1 MGVFLGVLGLMALA
15 ALLLL
20 GLWLWLDARR
30 TVRRLD
36 RMLSTAIDGGFGE
49 ESFDESAPSAL
60 ESRMA
65 RFLNGSARSLRGVQ
79 RQRESIQ
86 RLLSDISHQTKTPLA
101 NLKLYSSLLMEEE
114 LTPQQREQAQVIL
127 QQSEKLSFLIET
139 LVKLSRLETDVLAV
153 TPKSQPLSPLLERA
167 ASQAKAAAEHPASML
182 AVMKLDNAKIE
193 EICKQFKQVYPVNYN
208 APGQLVVAGAIE
220 EMDAFKQA
228 VREAGGRGLPVAVG
242 GGFHSPFMDGA
253 SREFSEEAR
262 EFELRKPALTV
273 YSNFTTEPYT
283 ENVLELMENQ
293 INHSLRWQESMERM
307 AADGFDTFIEVGIG
321 DTLKKL
327 IKRILPEARVYSVS
341 NMEEIEKVKEEM
353 GC

>member
-1 MGVFLGVLGLMALA
+1 MGTFLGVLGLVALA

-101 NLKLYSSLLMEEE
+101 NLQLYSSLLMEEE
-114 LTPQQREQAQVIL
+114 LTPRQREQAQVIF

-139 LVKLSRLETDVLAV
+139 LVKLSRLETDVLVV
-153 TPKSQPLSPLLERA
+153 TPKLQPLSPLLERA
-167 ASQAKAAAEHPASML
+167 ASQAKAAAEQKGIALQLHLQQQAE
-182 AVMKLDNAKIE
+182 MKALYDLRWTAEALGNLLDNAVKYTPPGGCIQVSATQYELFCRIDVHDNGIGIAE
-193 EICKQFKQVYPVNYN
+193 EEQAQIFGRFYRGRQVREQEGLGIGLYLAREIAQKQGGYLKLSSR
-208 APGQLVVAGAIE
+208 PGQGSTFSLYLL
-220 EMDAFKQA
+220 
-228 VREAGGRGLPVAVG
+228 RG
-242 GGFHSPFMDGA
+242 
-253 SREFSEEAR
+253 
-262 EFELRKPALTV
+262 
-273 YSNFTTEPYT
+273 
-283 ENVLELMENQ
+283 
-293 INHSLRWQESMERM
+293 
-307 AADGFDTFIEVGIG
+307 
-321 DTLKKL
+321 
-327 IKRILPEARVYSVS
+327 
-341 NMEEIEKVKEEM
+341 
-353 GC
+353 

>member
-1 MGVFLGVLGLMALA
+1 MGTFLGVLGLMALA
-15 ALLLL
+15 ALLL

-101 NLKLYSSLLMEEE
+101 NLRLYSSLLMEEE
-114 LTPQQREQAQVIL
+114 LTPRQREQAQVIF

-167 ASQAKAAAEHPASML
+167 ASQAKAAAEQKGIALQLHLQQQAEMRAL
-182 AVMKLDNAKIE
+182 YDLRWTAEALGNLLDNAVKYTPPDGCIQVSATQYELFCRIDVRDNGIGVAE
-193 EICKQFKQVYPVNYN
+193 EEQAQIFGRFYRGRQVREQEGLGIGLYLAREIAQKQGGYLKLSSR
-208 APGQLVVAGAIE
+208 PGQGSTFSLYLP
-220 EMDAFKQA
+220 
-228 VREAGGRGLPVAVG
+228 RG
-242 GGFHSPFMDGA
+242 
-253 SREFSEEAR
+253 
-262 EFELRKPALTV
+262 
-273 YSNFTTEPYT
+273 
-283 ENVLELMENQ
+283 
-293 INHSLRWQESMERM
+293 
-307 AADGFDTFIEVGIG
+307 
-321 DTLKKL
+321 
-327 IKRILPEARVYSVS
+327 
-341 NMEEIEKVKEEM
+341 
-353 GC
+353 

>member
-1 MGVFLGVLGLMALA
+1 MGTFLGVLGLVALA

-114 LTPQQREQAQVIL
+114 LTPRQREQAQVIF

-167 ASQAKAAAEHPASML
+167 ASQAKAAAEQKGIALQLHLQQQAE
-182 AVMKLDNAKIE
+182 MKALYDLRWTAEALGNLLDNAVKYTPPGGCIQVSATQYELFCRIDVRDNGIGIAE
-193 EICKQFKQVYPVNYN
+193 EEQAQIFGRFYRGRQVREQEGLGIGLYLAREIVQKQGGYLKLSSR
-208 APGQLVVAGAIE
+208 PGQGSTFSLYLP
-220 EMDAFKQA
+220 
-228 VREAGGRGLPVAVG
+228 RG
-242 GGFHSPFMDGA
+242 
-253 SREFSEEAR
+253 
-262 EFELRKPALTV
+262 
-273 YSNFTTEPYT
+273 
-283 ENVLELMENQ
+283 
-293 INHSLRWQESMERM
+293 
-307 AADGFDTFIEVGIG
+307 
-321 DTLKKL
+321 
-327 IKRILPEARVYSVS
+327 
-341 NMEEIEKVKEEM
+341 
-353 GC
+353 

>member
-1 MGVFLGVLGLMALA
+1 MGTFLGALGLVALA

-101 NLKLYSSLLMEEE
+101 NLRLYSSLLMEEE
-114 LTPQQREQAQVIL
+114 LTPRQREQAQVIF

-139 LVKLSRLETDVLAV
+139 LVKLSRLETDVLVV
-153 TPKSQPLSPLLERA
+153 TPKLQPLSPLLERA
-167 ASQAKAAAEHPASML
+167 VSQAKAAAEQKGIALQLHL
-182 AVMKLDNAKIE
+182 QQEEMKALYDLRWTAEALGNLLDNAVKYTPPGGCIQVSATQYELFCRIDVRDNGIGIAE
-193 EICKQFKQVYPVNYN
+193 EEQAQIFGRFYRGRQVREQEGLGIGLYLAREIVQKQGGYLKLSSR
-208 APGQLVVAGAIE
+208 PGQGSTFSLYLP
-220 EMDAFKQA
+220 
-228 VREAGGRGLPVAVG
+228 RG
-242 GGFHSPFMDGA
+242 
-253 SREFSEEAR
+253 
-262 EFELRKPALTV
+262 
-273 YSNFTTEPYT
+273 
-283 ENVLELMENQ
+283 
-293 INHSLRWQESMERM
+293 
-307 AADGFDTFIEVGIG
+307 
-321 DTLKKL
+321 
-327 IKRILPEARVYSVS
+327 
-341 NMEEIEKVKEEM
+341 
-353 GC
+353 

>member
-1 MGVFLGVLGLMALA
+1 MGTFLGVLGIMALA
-15 ALLLL
+15 ALLL
-20 GLWLWLDARR
+20 GLWFWLDARR

-114 LTPQQREQAQVIL
+114 LTPRQREQAQVIL

-167 ASQAKAAAEHPASML
+167 ASQAKAAAERKGIALQLHLQQQAEMRAL
-182 AVMKLDNAKIE
+182 YDLRWTAEALGNLLDNAVKYTPPDGCIQVSATQYELFCRIDVRDNGIGVAE
-193 EICKQFKQVYPVNYN
+193 EEQAQIFGRFYRGRQVREQEGLGIGLYLAREIAQKQGGYLKLSSR
-208 APGQLVVAGAIE
+208 PGQGSTFSLYLP
-220 EMDAFKQA
+220 
-228 VREAGGRGLPVAVG
+228 RG
-242 GGFHSPFMDGA
+242 
-253 SREFSEEAR
+253 
-262 EFELRKPALTV
+262 
-273 YSNFTTEPYT
+273 
-283 ENVLELMENQ
+283 
-293 INHSLRWQESMERM
+293 
-307 AADGFDTFIEVGIG
+307 
-321 DTLKKL
+321 
-327 IKRILPEARVYSVS
+327 
-341 NMEEIEKVKEEM
+341 
-353 GC
+353 

>member
-1 MGVFLGVLGLMALA
+1 MGTFLGVLGLVALA

-101 NLKLYSSLLMEEE
+101 NLRLYSSLLMEEE
-114 LTPQQREQAQVIL
+114 LTPRQREQAQVIL

-139 LVKLSRLETDVLAV
+139 LVKLSRLETDVLVV
-153 TPKSQPLSPLLERA
+153 TPKLQPLSPLLERA
-167 ASQAKAAAEHPASML
+167 ASQAKAAAEQKGIALQLHLQQQAE
-182 AVMKLDNAKIE
+182 MKALYDLRWTAEALGNLLDNAVKYTPPGGCIQVSATQYELFCRIDVRDNGIGVAE
-193 EICKQFKQVYPVNYN
+193 EEQAQIFGRFYRGRQVREQEGLGIGLYLAREIAQKQGGYLKLSSR
-208 APGQLVVAGAIE
+208 PGQGSTFSLYLP
-220 EMDAFKQA
+220 
-228 VREAGGRGLPVAVG
+228 RG
-242 GGFHSPFMDGA
+242 
-253 SREFSEEAR
+253 
-262 EFELRKPALTV
+262 
-273 YSNFTTEPYT
+273 
-283 ENVLELMENQ
+283 
-293 INHSLRWQESMERM
+293 
-307 AADGFDTFIEVGIG
+307 
-321 DTLKKL
+321 
-327 IKRILPEARVYSVS
+327 
-341 NMEEIEKVKEEM
+341 
-353 GC
+353 

>member
-15 ALLLL
+15 ALLL

-101 NLKLYSSLLMEEE
+101 NLRLYSSLLMEEE
-114 LTPQQREQAQVIL
+114 LTPQQREQAQVIF

-153 TPKSQPLSPLLERA
+153 TPKLQPLAPLLERA
-167 ASQAKAAAEHPASML
+167 ASQAKAAAEQKGIALQLHLQQQAE
-182 AVMKLDNAKIE
+182 MKALYDLRWTAEALGNLLDNAVKYTPPGGCIQVSATQYELFCRIDVHDNGIGIAE
-193 EICKQFKQVYPVNYN
+193 EEQAQIFGRFYRGRQVREQEGLGIGLYLAREIAQKQGGYLKLSSR
-208 APGQLVVAGAIE
+208 PGQGSTFSLYLP
-220 EMDAFKQA
+220 
-228 VREAGGRGLPVAVG
+228 RG
-242 GGFHSPFMDGA
+242 
-253 SREFSEEAR
+253 
-262 EFELRKPALTV
+262 
-273 YSNFTTEPYT
+273 
-283 ENVLELMENQ
+283 
-293 INHSLRWQESMERM
+293 
-307 AADGFDTFIEVGIG
+307 
-321 DTLKKL
+321 
-327 IKRILPEARVYSVS
+327 
-341 NMEEIEKVKEEM
+341 
-353 GC
+353 

>member
-1 MGVFLGVLGLMALA
+1 MGVFLGVLGLAG
-15 ALLLL
+15 LLL

-101 NLKLYSSLLMEEE
+101 NLRLYSSLLMEEE
-114 LTPQQREQAQVIL
+114 LTPRQREQAQVIF

-167 ASQAKAAAEHPASML
+167 ASQAKAAAEQKGIALQLHLQQQAE
-182 AVMKLDNAKIE
+182 MKALYDLRWTAEALGNLLDNAVKYTPPGGCIQVSATQYELFCRIDVHDNGIGIAE
-193 EICKQFKQVYPVNYN
+193 EEQAQIFGRFYRGRQVREQEGLGIGLYLAREIVQKQGGYLKLSSR
-208 APGQLVVAGAIE
+208 PGQGSTFSLYLP
-220 EMDAFKQA
+220 
-228 VREAGGRGLPVAVG
+228 RG
-242 GGFHSPFMDGA
+242 
-253 SREFSEEAR
+253 
-262 EFELRKPALTV
+262 
-273 YSNFTTEPYT
+273 
-283 ENVLELMENQ
+283 
-293 INHSLRWQESMERM
+293 
-307 AADGFDTFIEVGIG
+307 
-321 DTLKKL
+321 
-327 IKRILPEARVYSVS
+327 
-341 NMEEIEKVKEEM
+341 
-353 GC
+353 

>member
-1 MGVFLGVLGLMALA
+1 MGTFLGALGLAG
-15 ALLLL
+15 LLL

-101 NLKLYSSLLMEEE
+101 NLRLYSSLLMEEE
-114 LTPQQREQAQVIL
+114 LTPRQREQAQVIF

-167 ASQAKAAAEHPASML
+167 ASQAKAAAEQKGIALQLHLQQQEEIKAL
-182 AVMKLDNAKIE
+182 YDLRWTAEALGNLLDNAVKYTPPGGCIQVSATQYELFCRIDVHDNGIGIAE
-193 EICKQFKQVYPVNYN
+193 EEQAQIFGRFYRGRQVREQEGLGIGLYLAREIVQKQGGYLKLSSR
-208 APGQLVVAGAIE
+208 PGQGSTFSLYLP
-220 EMDAFKQA
+220 
-228 VREAGGRGLPVAVG
+228 RG
-242 GGFHSPFMDGA
+242 
-253 SREFSEEAR
+253 
-262 EFELRKPALTV
+262 
-273 YSNFTTEPYT
+273 
-283 ENVLELMENQ
+283 
-293 INHSLRWQESMERM
+293 
-307 AADGFDTFIEVGIG
+307 
-321 DTLKKL
+321 
-327 IKRILPEARVYSVS
+327 
-341 NMEEIEKVKEEM
+341 
-353 GC
+353 

>member
-1 MGVFLGVLGLMALA
+1 MGTFLGVLGLAG
-15 ALLLL
+15 LLL

-101 NLKLYSSLLMEEE
+101 NLRLYSSLLMEEE
-114 LTPQQREQAQVIL
+114 LTPRQREQAQVIL

-167 ASQAKAAAEHPASML
+167 ASQAKAAAEQKGIALQLHLQQQAE
-182 AVMKLDNAKIE
+182 MKALYDLRWTAEALGNLLDNAVKYTPPGGCIQVSATQYELFCRIDVRDNGIGIAE
-193 EICKQFKQVYPVNYN
+193 EEQAQIFGRFYRGRQVREQEGLGIGLYLAREIAQKQGGYLKLSSR
-208 APGQLVVAGAIE
+208 PGQGSTFSLYLP
-220 EMDAFKQA
+220 
-228 VREAGGRGLPVAVG
+228 RG
-242 GGFHSPFMDGA
+242 
-253 SREFSEEAR
+253 
-262 EFELRKPALTV
+262 
-273 YSNFTTEPYT
+273 
-283 ENVLELMENQ
+283 
-293 INHSLRWQESMERM
+293 
-307 AADGFDTFIEVGIG
+307 
-321 DTLKKL
+321 
-327 IKRILPEARVYSVS
+327 
-341 NMEEIEKVKEEM
+341 
-353 GC
+353 

>member
-1 MGVFLGVLGLMALA
+1 MGTFLGVLGLMALA

-114 LTPQQREQAQVIL
+114 LTPRQREQAQVIL

-167 ASQAKAAAEHPASML
+167 VSQAKAAAEQKGIALQLHLQQQAE
-182 AVMKLDNAKIE
+182 MKALYDLRWTAEALGNLLDNAVKYTPPGGCIQVSATQYELFCRIDVHDNGIGIAE
-193 EICKQFKQVYPVNYN
+193 EEQAQIFGRFYRGRQVREQEGLGIGLYLAREIAQKQGGYLKLSSR
-208 APGQLVVAGAIE
+208 PGQGSTFSLYLP
-220 EMDAFKQA
+220 
-228 VREAGGRGLPVAVG
+228 RG
-242 GGFHSPFMDGA
+242 
-253 SREFSEEAR
+253 
-262 EFELRKPALTV
+262 
-273 YSNFTTEPYT
+273 
-283 ENVLELMENQ
+283 
-293 INHSLRWQESMERM
+293 
-307 AADGFDTFIEVGIG
+307 
-321 DTLKKL
+321 
-327 IKRILPEARVYSVS
+327 
-341 NMEEIEKVKEEM
+341 
-353 GC
+353 

>member
-15 ALLLL
+15 ALLLLL

-101 NLKLYSSLLMEEE
+101 NLRLYSSLLMEEE
-114 LTPQQREQAQVIL
+114 LTPRQREQAQVIL

-167 ASQAKAAAEHPASML
+167 ASQAKAAAERKGIALQLHLQQQAEMRAL
-182 AVMKLDNAKIE
+182 YDLRWTAEALGNLLDNAVKYTPPGGCIQVSATQYELFCRIDVRDNGIGVAE
-193 EICKQFKQVYPVNYN
+193 EEQAQIFGRFYRGRQVREQEGLGIGLYLAREIAQKQGGYLKLSSR
-208 APGQLVVAGAIE
+208 PGQGSTFSLYLP
-220 EMDAFKQA
+220 
-228 VREAGGRGLPVAVG
+228 RG
-242 GGFHSPFMDGA
+242 
-253 SREFSEEAR
+253 
-262 EFELRKPALTV
+262 
-273 YSNFTTEPYT
+273 
-283 ENVLELMENQ
+283 
-293 INHSLRWQESMERM
+293 
-307 AADGFDTFIEVGIG
+307 
-321 DTLKKL
+321 
-327 IKRILPEARVYSVS
+327 
-341 NMEEIEKVKEEM
+341 
-353 GC
+353 

>member
-1 MGVFLGVLGLMALA
+1 MGTFLGVLGIMALA
-15 ALLLL
+15 ALLL
-20 GLWLWLDARR
+20 GLWFWLDARR

-114 LTPQQREQAQVIL
+114 LTPRQREQAQVIL

-167 ASQAKAAAEHPASML
+167 ASQAKAAAERKGIALQLHLQQQAEMRAL
-182 AVMKLDNAKIE
+182 YDLRWTAEALGNLLDNAVKYTPPGGCIQVSATQYELFCRIDVHDNGIGVAE
-193 EICKQFKQVYPVNYN
+193 EEQAQIFGRFYRGRQVREQEGLGIGLYLAREIAQKQGGYLKLSSR
-208 APGQLVVAGAIE
+208 PGQGSTFSLYLP
-220 EMDAFKQA
+220 
-228 VREAGGRGLPVAVG
+228 RG
-242 GGFHSPFMDGA
+242 
-253 SREFSEEAR
+253 
-262 EFELRKPALTV
+262 
-273 YSNFTTEPYT
+273 
-283 ENVLELMENQ
+283 
-293 INHSLRWQESMERM
+293 
-307 AADGFDTFIEVGIG
+307 
-321 DTLKKL
+321 
-327 IKRILPEARVYSVS
+327 
-341 NMEEIEKVKEEM
+341 
-353 GC
+353 

>member
-1 MGVFLGVLGLMALA
+1 MGTFLGVLGLVALA

-101 NLKLYSSLLMEEE
+101 NLRLYSSLLMEEE

-139 LVKLSRLETDVLAV
+139 LVKLSRLETDVLVV
-153 TPKSQPLSPLLERA
+153 TPKLQPLSPLLERA
-167 ASQAKAAAEHPASML
+167 VSQVKAAAGQKGIALQLHLQQQAE
-182 AVMKLDNAKIE
+182 MKALYDLRWTAEALGNLLDNAVKYTPPGGCIQVSATQYELFCRFDVRDNGIGVAE
-193 EICKQFKQVYPVNYN
+193 EEQAQIFGRFYRGRQVREQEGLGIGLYLAREIAQKQGGYLKLSSR
-208 APGQLVVAGAIE
+208 PGQGSTFSLYLP
-220 EMDAFKQA
+220 
-228 VREAGGRGLPVAVG
+228 RG
-242 GGFHSPFMDGA
+242 
-253 SREFSEEAR
+253 
-262 EFELRKPALTV
+262 
-273 YSNFTTEPYT
+273 
-283 ENVLELMENQ
+283 
-293 INHSLRWQESMERM
+293 
-307 AADGFDTFIEVGIG
+307 
-321 DTLKKL
+321 
-327 IKRILPEARVYSVS
+327 
-341 NMEEIEKVKEEM
+341 
-353 GC
+353 

>member
-15 ALLLL
+15 ALLLLL

-101 NLKLYSSLLMEEE
+101 NLRLYSSLLMEEE
-114 LTPQQREQAQVIL
+114 LTPRQREQAQVIL

-167 ASQAKAAAEHPASML
+167 ASQAKAAAEQKGIALQLHLQQQAE
-182 AVMKLDNAKIE
+182 MKALYDLRWTAEALGNLLDNAVKYTPPGGCIQVSATQYELFCRIDVRDNGIGIAE
-193 EICKQFKQVYPVNYN
+193 EEQAQIFGRFYRGRQVREQEGLGIGLYLAREIAQKQGGYLKLSSR
-208 APGQLVVAGAIE
+208 PGQGSTFSLYLP
-220 EMDAFKQA
+220 
-228 VREAGGRGLPVAVG
+228 RG
-242 GGFHSPFMDGA
+242 
-253 SREFSEEAR
+253 
-262 EFELRKPALTV
+262 
-273 YSNFTTEPYT
+273 
-283 ENVLELMENQ
+283 
-293 INHSLRWQESMERM
+293 
-307 AADGFDTFIEVGIG
+307 
-321 DTLKKL
+321 
-327 IKRILPEARVYSVS
+327 
-341 NMEEIEKVKEEM
+341 
-353 GC
+353 

>member
-1 MGVFLGVLGLMALA
+1 MGTFLGVLGLVALA

-101 NLKLYSSLLMEEE
+101 NLRLYSSLLMEEE
-114 LTPQQREQAQVIL
+114 LTPRQREQAQVIL

-153 TPKSQPLSPLLERA
+153 TPKSQPLAPLLERA
-167 ASQAKAAAEHPASML
+167 ASQAKAAAEQKGIALQLHLQQQAE
-182 AVMKLDNAKIE
+182 MKALYDLRWTAEALGNLLDNAVKYTPPGGCIQVSATQYELFCRIDVRDNGIGIAE
-193 EICKQFKQVYPVNYN
+193 EEQAQIFGRFYRGRQVREQEGLGIGLYLAREIVQKQGGYLKLSSR
-208 APGQLVVAGAIE
+208 PGQGSTFSLYLP
-220 EMDAFKQA
+220 
-228 VREAGGRGLPVAVG
+228 RG
-242 GGFHSPFMDGA
+242 
-253 SREFSEEAR
+253 
-262 EFELRKPALTV
+262 
-273 YSNFTTEPYT
+273 
-283 ENVLELMENQ
+283 
-293 INHSLRWQESMERM
+293 
-307 AADGFDTFIEVGIG
+307 
-321 DTLKKL
+321 
-327 IKRILPEARVYSVS
+327 
-341 NMEEIEKVKEEM
+341 
-353 GC
+353 

>member
-1 MGVFLGVLGLMALA
+1 MGTFLGVLGLAG
-15 ALLLL
+15 LLL

-101 NLKLYSSLLMEEE
+101 NLRLYSSLLMEEE
-114 LTPQQREQAQVIL
+114 LTPRQREQAQVIF

-167 ASQAKAAAEHPASML
+167 ASQAKAAAEQKGIALQLHLQQQAE
-182 AVMKLDNAKIE
+182 MKALYDLRWTAEALGNLLDNAVKYTPPGGCIQVSATQYELFCRIDVHDNGIGIAE
-193 EICKQFKQVYPVNYN
+193 EEQAQIFGRFYRGRQVREQEGLGIGLYLAREIAQKQGGYLKLSSR
-208 APGQLVVAGAIE
+208 PGQGSTFSLYLP
-220 EMDAFKQA
+220 
-228 VREAGGRGLPVAVG
+228 RG
-242 GGFHSPFMDGA
+242 
-253 SREFSEEAR
+253 
-262 EFELRKPALTV
+262 
-273 YSNFTTEPYT
+273 
-283 ENVLELMENQ
+283 
-293 INHSLRWQESMERM
+293 
-307 AADGFDTFIEVGIG
+307 
-321 DTLKKL
+321 
-327 IKRILPEARVYSVS
+327 
-341 NMEEIEKVKEEM
+341 
-353 GC
+353 

>member
-1 MGVFLGVLGLMALA
+1 MGVFLGVLGFMALA

-86 RLLSDISHQTKTPLA
+86 RMLSDISHQTKTPLA

-114 LTPQQREQAQVIL
+114 LTPRQREQAQVIL

-167 ASQAKAAAEHPASML
+167 ASQAKAAAERKGIALQLHLQQQAEMRAL
-182 AVMKLDNAKIE
+182 YDLRWTAEALGNLLDNAVKYTPPDGCIQVSATQYELFCRIDVRDNGIGVAE
-193 EICKQFKQVYPVNYN
+193 EEQAQIFGRFYRGRQVREQEGLGIGLYLAREIAQKQGGYLKLSSR
-208 APGQLVVAGAIE
+208 PGQGSTFSLYLP
-220 EMDAFKQA
+220 
-228 VREAGGRGLPVAVG
+228 RG
-242 GGFHSPFMDGA
+242 
-253 SREFSEEAR
+253 
-262 EFELRKPALTV
+262 
-273 YSNFTTEPYT
+273 
-283 ENVLELMENQ
+283 
-293 INHSLRWQESMERM
+293 
-307 AADGFDTFIEVGIG
+307 
-321 DTLKKL
+321 
-327 IKRILPEARVYSVS
+327 
-341 NMEEIEKVKEEM
+341 
-353 GC
+353 